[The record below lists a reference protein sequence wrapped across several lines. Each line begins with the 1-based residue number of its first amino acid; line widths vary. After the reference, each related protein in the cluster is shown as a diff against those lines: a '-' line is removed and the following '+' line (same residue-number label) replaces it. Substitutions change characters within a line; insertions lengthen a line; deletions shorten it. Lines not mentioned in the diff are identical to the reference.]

1 MRRFLN
7 KIKKKISGRTVLSFL
22 IMVSTLMGMFPAL
35 YFGVDKVETEKP
47 KSAFS
52 HYQFTPTGG
61 QLVTG
66 TQALI
71 EAQKVP
77 AAEGVNAGSWKG
89 TLADD
94 NVHWMVTSTASGI
107 NMHLT
112 VGGVQLNNAN
122 TLIFQTEID
131 GDATA
136 PSVLFQVCDWT
147 SSTYVNNA
155 ADAQCTGGGWRSL
168 NLPSSTAVAPT
179 TATAYHY
186 QIYDGYFSNGSNVT
200 TSTPLTNFVNGS
212 DQILFRYLSTTNTTT
227 AFAVDYLRVWAIVD
241 PIYSPAGFRNAGAGA
256 TAGEFKAAIIGGGQT
271 GSDNNRVSVAGTAGN
286 SAVAEFFLENV
297 QTYTGMNTIL
307 MRFET
312 SCSAG
317 TAGTVIFPRAYNFS
331 LGSWTNMGTTGTLC
345 DTTDRTFAVAL
356 NNITMSDYLNGDEM
370 RVSIAGQAGAIG
382 IRIDFAYVM
391 LGSTNIDNASSG
403 YEVSFGTSNT
413 NSVTATRDI
422 DMGNGTVTTSWG
434 ILSEDEAVTMA
445 GGNEYYAFDIDMDAA
460 ATEEGKA
467 ANVDFP
473 VTVPTNA
480 LVTGVFFAGRFL
492 SGTGGTVQ
500 MGVRDYSGRSEAS
513 LGGWVPI
520 GATATTA
527 YTYTDSVTVGVANGG
542 IMGMNTDPQ
551 SLVNTQTNEMNVR
564 LRTTADNAA
573 ATNAEALWD
582 FAFVSIGWTNDAQQ
596 PTRTFQY
603 VPSGTTVVTGSASST
618 TSQRVASLEGIN
630 LGDYR
635 ALYAN
640 DNYHWTI
647 ISGSSGYEGLVTFSN
662 VDIYNA
668 NALFIQYEFD
678 VDNTA
683 PTTSVQICD
692 FVSSTDVDYPTD
704 ANCTGGGWRNIILN
718 ASTTQPLLA
727 ATSSYMI
734 YDGFFANGSGPVT
747 TPLTNFVNGSDE
759 VKVRFFSQR
768 NVSTEVSIDYVFLRA
783 VTNSVYFPSDITNE
797 GSGTL
802 TGMYDLAIPAIE
814 ARRFATSSWENGS
827 DNRRVTVAGTAGT
840 PASFYF
846 SFENVDT
853 YSGMN
858 SILVSSELSCSANGV
873 SYNPRIYNFTS
884 ASWENLS
891 ASSVACRIPGSP
903 EDATLRWAKNNVTI
917 TDYIF
922 NGEVRVGFLA
932 TSNSTSNIGIDR
944 MYVMLGTTNT
954 STGSSACF
962 EGQGTVAAGDC
973 SNTRTLDE
981 NGATSTW
988 DVTALDESNAMA
1000 SAYFPYDFDMDAT
1013 ASEESAS
1020 MHMFFSVTPPNDST
1034 IAGLLFANRFRGDDS
1049 TTGGTVRFGIN
1060 DAGGTIHYPTTNTGG
1075 FLETG
1080 QTSNAATFI
1089 YSDSISVGNA
1099 TAGVGISFS
1108 PEDFVDTVNNS
1119 IWTRLRTT
1127 IDGGSA
1133 LNSEVEWDFGM
1144 ISLQWVEE
1152 VVAPETSITFSISDN
1167 AIGFGTLTSSGPRY
1181 ATYDGLGSD
1190 TATSAHSITVYSTAS
1205 SGFSLT
1211 YVANNLTSGAST
1223 ISSATITNDS
1233 DGTPGTEEFAIS
1245 ASSAT
1250 GIVSPSFG
1258 YDYQSGP
1265 DWNFS
1270 PSTTTEFASS
1280 GVATSS
1286 VNLDVYYLANISG
1299 ATEAGSYE
1307 TTFTYIATG
1316 NF

>member
-1 MRRFLN
+1 MYRFLN
-7 KIKKKISGRTVLSFL
+7 KIKNKNSGRTALSFL
-22 IMVSTLMGMFPAL
+22 ILVSTFIGMFPAV
-35 YFGVDKVETEKP
+35 YFGVDKIETEEP

-66 TQALI
+66 TEALI
-71 EAQKVP
+71 EAVKAP
-77 AAEGVNAGSWKG
+77 AAEGVNAGSWRG

-136 PSVLFQVCDWT
+136 PSVIFQICDWN
-147 SSTYVNNA
+147 SSTFVNNA

-186 QIYDGYFSNGSNVT
+186 QVYDGYFSSGANVT

-212 DQILFRYLSTTNTTT
+212 NQILFRYLSTTNTTT

-241 PIYSPAGFRNAGAGA
+241 PIYSPAGFRNAGTGA
-256 TAGEFKAAIIGGGQT
+256 TAGDYKNVIIGGGQT
-271 GSDNNRVSVAGTAGN
+271 GSDNSYLAVAGTAGN
-286 SAVAEFFLENV
+286 SAVAELFFENV

-307 MRFET
+307 LRAET

-317 TAGTVIFPRAYNFS
+317 TAGTIFWPKAYNYS
-331 LGSWTNMGTTGTLC
+331 LGSWTNIGSSATLC

-356 NNITMSDYLNGDEM
+356 NNITLSDYINGDGM
-370 RVSIAGQAGAIG
+370 KLGFFGQAGAIG
-382 IRIDFAYVM
+382 LRTDFAYIM
-391 LGSTNIDNASSG
+391 LGSTNTDSASTG

-422 DMGNGTVTTSWG
+422 SMANGTSTSSWG
-434 ILSEDEAVTMA
+434 ILAEDEAVTMA
-445 GGNEYYAFDIDMDAA
+445 GGNEYYAFDIDMDAT

-467 ANVDFP
+467 ANIDFP

-500 MGVRDYSGRSEAS
+500 MGIRDYSGRSEAS

-551 SLVNTQTNEMNVR
+551 SLVNTKTNEMNIR

-573 ATNAEALWD
+573 ATNSEALWD
-582 FAFVSIGWTNDAQQ
+582 FAFVSIGWTNDSEQ

-603 VPSGTTVVTGSASST
+603 VPSNATVVTGSASST
-618 TSQRVASLEGIN
+618 TSQRVASTEGIN
-630 LGDYR
+630 LGSYR
-635 ALYAN
+635 ALYAK
-640 DNYHWTI
+640 DGFHWTI
-647 ISGSSGYEGLVTFSN
+647 ISGATGYEGLVTFSN

-668 NALFIQYEFD
+668 NALFIDYKFD
-678 VDNTA
+678 VDATA
-683 PTTSVQICD
+683 PTSSVQICD
-692 FVSSTDVDYPTD
+692 FVSSTDVDYAAD
-704 ANCTGGGWRNIILN
+704 ANCTGGGWRNIILA
-718 ASTTQPLLA
+718 ASTTQPLLV
-727 ATSSYMI
+727 ATSTYMI
-734 YDGFFANGSGPVT
+734 YDGYFANGSGPVT

-759 VKVRFFSQR
+759 VKIRFFGQTNTS
-768 NVSTEVSIDYVFLRA
+768 SEVSIDYVFLRA
-783 VTNSVYFPSDITNE
+783 VTNSVYFPANITNE

-814 ARRFATSSWENGS
+814 TRKFATSSWENGS
-827 DNRRVTVAGTAGT
+827 DNLRVRVAGTAGT

-846 SFENVDT
+846 SFKNVDT

-858 SILVSSELSCSANGV
+858 SVLVSAEYACSANGV
-873 SYNPRIYNFTS
+873 SYMPRIYNFSS
-884 ASWENLS
+884 ASWEDLS
-891 ASSVACRIPGSP
+891 AASFACRIPGAP
-903 EDATLRWAKNNVTI
+903 EDSTSRWAKNNVTI
-917 TDYIF
+917 TDYIS

-932 TSNSTSNIGIDR
+932 GSNSTSDIGIDR
-944 MYVMLGTTNT
+944 IYIILGTTNT
-954 STGSSACF
+954 STAGASCF
-962 EGQGTVAAGDC
+962 AGLGTVAAGDC

-981 NGATSTW
+981 TSATSTW

-1013 ASEESAS
+1013 ASEEAAS
-1020 MHMFFSVTPPNDST
+1020 LHMFFSVTPPNSAT
-1034 IAGLLFANRFRGDDS
+1034 LAGLIFANRFRGDDS

-1075 FLETG
+1075 FLDMG
-1080 QTSNAATFI
+1080 QTSNANAFI
-1089 YSDSISVGNA
+1089 YSDSISINNA
-1099 TAGVGISFS
+1099 TGGIGISFS
-1108 PEDFVDTVNNS
+1108 PEDFVNTVDNS

-1133 LNSEVEWDFGM
+1133 LNSESEWDFGM
-1144 ISLQWVEE
+1144 VSIQWVEE
-1152 VVAPETSITFSISDN
+1152 APAPSTSITFSISDN
-1167 AIGFGTLTSSGPRY
+1167 SVGFGTLTSAGARY

-1211 YVANNLTSGAST
+1211 YEADNLTSGANT
-1223 ISSATITNDS
+1223 ISSATISNDS
-1233 DGTPGTEEFAIS
+1233 NGTPGTEQFAIS

-1250 GIVSPSFG
+1250 GIISPSFG

-1265 DWNFS
+1265 DWNFI
-1270 PSTTTEFASS
+1270 PGTTTEFASS

-1286 VNLDVYYLANISG
+1286 MNIDMYYLANVSG
-1299 ATEAGSYE
+1299 ATEAGTYS